1 MRGKIC
7 DECRES
13 FEPSRG
19 SQRFCS
25 TRCANRQRDRRR
37 RHHNTPARSAPCPV
51 VQDVT
56 VATPSPERIR
66 SQSSAALTAAL
77 ADSYRFLDSL
87 GTQLRSQSGD
97 VEHLEAE
104 IADQRAVIKSLR
116 ADVVRLHT
124 AQQTDAQDL
133 FHLGGKLLAFSRA
146 AQMELDNTTKK
157 LFRRR
162 GWTSARN
169 QDSQN
174 P

>member
-1 MRGKIC
+1 M
-7 DECRES
+7 
-13 FEPSRG
+13 
-19 SQRFCS
+19 
-25 TRCANRQRDRRR
+25 
-37 RHHNTPARSAPCPV
+37 
-51 VQDVT
+51 
-56 VATPSPERIR
+56 
-66 SQSSAALTAAL
+66 
-77 ADSYRFLDSL
+77 
-87 GTQLRSQSGD
+87 
-97 VEHLEAE
+97 
-104 IADQRAVIKSLR
+104 IKSLR